1 MIVFVPKE
9 KKQGEE
15 RVGATPE
22 HAYEYVEAGA
32 KVYVEA
38 SAGTAAGFLDRTY
51 RQAGAAV
58 VDPIRFTD
66 AISFYHTL
74 PVEKFIVLKVK
85 EVLKEESDR
94 LLSPRTPV
102 VGFGHLASNEW
113 LTKRTIERQAT
124 YLSLEDVV
132 EQDGTRPV
140 LRGMSVVAG
149 EEAIRLA
156 MRHKLSG
163 EKPEVV
169 IVGYG
174 NVGKAAHR
182 VARDE
187 FCLPVTAIDS
197 LTKLIL
203 MPNTPTEFRF
213 VHSDGNPKGM
223 LSGVISKMYLKH
235 YPLQHS
241 KPHPILLVLA
251 PYSPE
256 NRAPVVVTTEMLKYF
271 PKDSS
276 IVDVSIDQGGACE
289 FSRATSHENPY
300 VELEGVKYFG
310 IPNIPGGVGER
321 SAPIFSES
329 VKPFMLESIR
339 HGFVG
344 ALKECPALRNSV
356 SIYEGTVTS
365 KGLAKTFGLEYTPI
379 DTLL

>member
-124 YLSLEDVV
+124 YLSLEDIV

-140 LRGMSVVAG
+140 LRGSRPRPGSVAG
-149 EEAIRLA
+149 DDRG
-156 MRHKLSG
+156 R
-163 EKPEVV
+163 P
-169 IVGYG
+169 
-174 NVGKAAHR
+174 AA
-182 VARDE
+182 
-187 FCLPVTAIDS
+187 
-197 LTKLIL
+197 K
-203 MPNTPTEFRF
+203 
-213 VHSDGNPKGM
+213 
-223 LSGVISKMYLKH
+223 
-235 YPLQHS
+235 
-241 KPHPILLVLA
+241 
-251 PYSPE
+251 
-256 NRAPVVVTTEMLKYF
+256 APV
-271 PKDSS
+271 
-276 IVDVSIDQGGACE
+276 C
-289 FSRATSHENPY
+289 
-300 VELEGVKYFG
+300 
-310 IPNIPGGVGER
+310 
-321 SAPIFSES
+321 
-329 VKPFMLESIR
+329 
-339 HGFVG
+339 
-344 ALKECPALRNSV
+344 
-356 SIYEGTVTS
+356 
-365 KGLAKTFGLEYTPI
+365 
-379 DTLL
+379 